1 MSRRPSRPRRPL
13 TLAGA
18 LALSCLAAGSCSSTN
33 NGAPQDAGAGGAA
46 GRQSTGGSSG
56 GSGNAGGGNAG
67 MTGQGGNAGTSGQGG
82 GDAGRGGGGT
92 ASRDAGAD
100 TAGTRT
106 DAGTDRPDTADA
118 GPTDAAL
125 REAGRADRPGV
136 TDGPGADTGLADAVP
151 PPFMCNGPGP
161 RFATRVVAEDFG
173 PGQNFGQDQLPGIVL
188 GPPKGGGSAQ
198 GSTDVCSL
206 GVGGSITLAFDGNA
220 IIDGPGP
227 DFIVFENPF
236 AVGGDLN
243 DPYAELGIVAVSDDG
258 VTWVSFPCTATA
270 PPYGTCA
277 GWNYVYANAA
287 TNDIDPTDPAVAGGD
302 PFDLADIGVARARF
316 VRVTSRPDLTT
327 VFDLDAISIVN
338 AACD

>member
-1 MSRRPSRPRRPL
+1 MSRRRSCPL
-13 TLAGA
+13 TLTGV

-33 NGAPQDAGAGGAA
+33 NGAGQDAGSGGAA
-46 GRQSTGGSSG
+46 GRQSPGGSSG
-56 GSGNAGGGNAG
+56 GSGNVGGGNAG
-67 MTGQGGNAGTSGQGG
+67 MTGQGGGNTGG
-82 GDAGRGGGGT
+82 GDAGHGGAGTSGLGGGGT
-92 ASRDAGAD
+92 VSRDGGNAD
-100 TAGTRT
+100 TAGTRA
-106 DAGTDRPDTADA
+106 DAGTDRANTADA
-118 GPTDAAL
+118 GPTDA
-125 REAGRADRPGV
+125 GV
-136 TDGPGADTGLADAVP
+136 ADAATPSFV
-151 PPFMCNGPGP
+151 CNGPGP
-161 RFATRVVAEDFG
+161 RFATRIVAEAFG

-220 IIDGPGP
+220 IVDGPGP

-236 AVGGDLN
+236 AVGGNLN
-243 DPYAELGIVAVSDDG
+243 DPYAELGTVAVSDDG

-277 GWNYVYANAA
+277 GWNYVYANAD

-316 VRVTSRPDLTT
+316 VRVTSRPDLAT
-327 VFDLDAISIVN
+327 VFDLDAVSIVN
-338 AACD
+338 AACN